1 MNASS
6 LTLLLLRIAFL
17 IVLWV
22 FVFVIVYALRGDL
35 FGTRA
40 KRLPAE
46 NAAAQAS
53 AHPRTPPTP
62 MPAAAPA
69 AAPSTSPT
77 DLFASLS
84 APPQTPPK
92 TPVPPVEPEELGN
105 GSESPLA
112 GLAIDRTGSIPV
124 VPSAQGKRVHATV
137 YNASKLVITGGPRV
151 GVEYELTAEPLTI
164 GRSSE
169 SGLVIRDDYTST
181 HHARL
186 MLWNNEWMLQD
197 LDSTNGTFLDG
208 ERVHAPTQV
217 PLDTPIKVGMT
228 TFELRR

>member
-1 MNASS
+1 MNPSS

-17 IVLWV
+17 IILWV

-40 KRLPAE
+40 KKLPE
-46 NAAAQAS
+46 AAAGGQAS
-53 AHPRTPPTP
+53 RAPSTPPSSAALAP
-62 MPAAAPA
+62 PPAASPAAAFPA
-69 AAPSTSPT
+69 APQ
-77 DLFASLS
+77 
-84 APPQTPPK
+84 PPPPL
-92 TPVPPVEPEELGN
+92 EDPEELGS
-105 GSESPLA
+105 GSEHPLA
-112 GLAIDRTGSIPV
+112 GLAIDRTGSVPV
-124 VPSAQGKRVHATV
+124 VPTASGKRTHATV
-137 YNASKLVITGGPRV
+137 FNASKLVITGGPRT

-197 LDSTNGTFLDG
+197 LDSTNGTYLDG
-208 ERVHAPTQV
+208 ERVTAPAQI